1 MSAARAET
9 APLIPPAVVW
19 LLCAI
24 SMMPAVSTDIMLP
37 ATGLIAAE
45 YGVPEA
51 FGGLLVGGFL
61 LGYGFGQV
69 VWGIASDAWGRR
81 PIILMSLGAMTL
93 AAAGCVVA
101 PNFWVLLALRFVHG
115 LCAGAPVVAR
125 AMTRD
130 LGTGPQTV
138 QLLSLLMATVS
149 LGPLVAPVLGSALLV
164 LFDWRACFVL
174 LAVVGAVCWVLAFRM
189 LPETLRVRRPER
201 FSLGFVLPAGRNLLR
216 EREYLLGGSVI
227 VLTFAGYGSVLALGA
242 VVAEQAYGVTPEAF
256 GAIFFVAAVCNAV
269 GSVSMRWFGAR
280 FSLDGVMAV
289 AVSVLALA
297 ICVQGAF
304 LAFTPPLALFWGG
317 ICLYLLCFGAI
328 MPSGMAIAMRPAG
341 GMPGFAASFLGMLLM
356 IGAFLGGSVATALH
370 GTDHRAISLTM
381 VIFGG
386 AAVAVYGLHCLTG
399 RRS

>member
-1 MSAARAET
+1 M
-9 APLIPPAVVW
+9 
-19 LLCAI
+19 
-24 SMMPAVSTDIMLP
+24 
-37 ATGLIAAE
+37 
-45 YGVPEA
+45 
-51 FGGLLVGGFL
+51 
-61 LGYGFGQV
+61 
-69 VWGIASDAWGRR
+69 
-81 PIILMSLGAMTL
+81 
-93 AAAGCVVA
+93 
-101 PNFWVLLALRFVHG
+101 
-115 LCAGAPVVAR
+115 
-125 AMTRD
+125 
-130 LGTGPQTV
+130 
-138 QLLSLLMATVS
+138 
-149 LGPLVAPVLGSALLV
+149 
-164 LFDWRACFVL
+164 
-174 LAVVGAVCWVLAFRM
+174 
-189 LPETLRVRRPER
+189 
-201 FSLGFVLPAGRNLLR
+201 
-216 EREYLLGGSVI
+216 
-227 VLTFAGYGSVLALGA
+227 
-242 VVAEQAYGVTPEAF
+242 AEQVYGVTPEAF
-256 GAIFFVAAVCNAV
+256 GAIFFVAALCNAM

-297 ICVQGAF
+297 VCVQGAF